1 MTDLPRHTLVEAR
14 AGAYVLRCAVRDRRR
29 RNRRSPTNS
38 VILEI
43 VGPAGFEKKL
53 PRIAAGREIGDVF
66 GSLVGTDAIRAFEL
80 PEGKCVVTEPG
91 RSWLPGTIGYGIFG
105 LTALS
110 GLLWVVAGP
119 VVGEVGR
126 NALLAI
132 CLLTPLLI
140 FIPDRCLNDTRRW
153 SYHTDGESMPLDDWD
168 LPEDIGAD
176 AAEQVDTVKEE
187 YGRLLSDIAYRV
199 ECPALFDAAEP
210 HTEQLTLAL
219 FRWDSSAA
227 RLEPQELV
235 ELATTIRSTFLAAKH
250 HAERVGMNH
259 LPEAARPA
267 AKRALH
273 AVRRARDPQAPAAE
287 RQAALRAAVEILDDL
302 ALYYLPSPGEARDAL
317 GGRRL
322 KQLPGRRP

>member
-1 MTDLPRHTLVEAR
+1 MADLPRRTLVEAR
-14 AGAYVLRCAVRDRRR
+14 AGAYVLRCAVRD
-29 RNRRSPTNS
+29 RRSPTNS

-53 PRIAAGREIGDVF
+53 PRIAAGRELGDVF

-91 RSWLPGTIGYGIFG
+91 RSWLPGAIGYGIFG

-110 GLLWVVAGP
+110 GLLWAVAGL

-153 SYHTDGESMPLDDWD
+153 SYHTDGESMPLDDCD
-168 LPEDIGAD
+168 LPEDIGVD

-199 ECPALFDAAEP
+199 EYPALFDAAEP
-210 HTEQLTLAL
+210 H
-219 FRWDSSAA
+219 
-227 RLEPQELV
+227 
-235 ELATTIRSTFLAAKH
+235 
-250 HAERVGMNH
+250 
-259 LPEAARPA
+259 
-267 AKRALH
+267 
-273 AVRRARDPQAPAAE
+273 
-287 RQAALRAAVEILDDL
+287 
-302 ALYYLPSPGEARDAL
+302 
-317 GGRRL
+317 
-322 KQLPGRRP
+322 